1 MERTEEILELSKL
14 EGDRLHI
21 EVLRSKHDVLRSLE
35 KPVDDRELERIREY
49 ETEAAVLSANIAR
62 EEMQVGIANEK
73 HAIFALGVTLLSI
86 AYAQRDVDHRESP
99 GPVVRWNRPGKR
111 RECPRVLGDLPLPV
125 ICLVNSHRLAPESHV
140 HYISPASDSYVRPCG
155 SSSGRPT

>member
-1 MERTEEILELSKL
+1 M
-14 EGDRLHI
+14 
-21 EVLRSKHDVLRSLE
+21 RSLE

-86 AYAQRDVDHRESP
+86 AITLSGMSIIASRQVLWCA
-99 GPVVRWNRPGKR
+99 GI
-111 RECPRVLGDLPLPV
+111 VLGSAGSA
-125 ICLVNSHRLAPESHV
+125 LVCWGIFRYL
-140 HYISPASDSYVRPCG
+140 
-155 SSSGRPT
+155 